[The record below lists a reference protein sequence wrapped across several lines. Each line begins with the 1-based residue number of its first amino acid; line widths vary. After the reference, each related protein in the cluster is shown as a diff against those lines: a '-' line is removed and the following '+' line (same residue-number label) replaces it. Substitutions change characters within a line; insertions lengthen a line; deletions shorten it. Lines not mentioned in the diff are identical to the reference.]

1 MYDNFFGLRKRK
13 CHWITKKSNL
23 GFKDSE
29 KIFRQKGN
37 TVTYKLDFIF
47 SLFMSLVKTHFILY
61 TKLIEW

>member
-1 MYDNFFGLRKRK
+1 MYDNFFGLRKIK

-37 TVTYKLDFIF
+37 TVTINWILF
-47 SLFMSLVKTHFILY
+47 SVCLCH
-61 TKLIEW
+61 